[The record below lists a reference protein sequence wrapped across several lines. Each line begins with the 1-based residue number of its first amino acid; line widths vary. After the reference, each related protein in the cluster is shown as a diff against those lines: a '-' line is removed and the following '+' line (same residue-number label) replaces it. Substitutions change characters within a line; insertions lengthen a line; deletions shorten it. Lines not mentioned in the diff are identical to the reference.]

1 MEKNLVVVYESEIG
15 TPFVLKPVGNQVLML
30 RPGTELTRLRVESV
44 NWNNLDKPKVFNGE
58 SKFSYLGMTGE
69 QVSARTLFWLLIRFM
84 TFGFY
89 DEDAAK
95 EIKNDL
101 KSMDITCPYEPIT
114 IGIHL
119 YEKKNNDST
128 EYHYSCEGFDNYLC
142 SKTSYLGE
150 DLGIS
155 LKMIMETDFFP
166 EIHVNIEQGGFS
178 DELFDVFKRTLMN
191 EVGENANIW
200 LKFIKKEV

>member
-1 MEKNLVVVYESEIG
+1 
-15 TPFVLKPVGNQVLML
+15 
-30 RPGTELTRLRVESV
+30 
-44 NWNNLDKPKVFNGE
+44 
-58 SKFSYLGMTGE
+58 
-69 QVSARTLFWLLIRFM
+69 
-84 TFGFY
+84 
-89 DEDAAK
+89 
-95 EIKNDL
+95 
-101 KSMDITCPYEPIT
+101 
-114 IGIHL
+114 
-119 YEKKNNDST
+119 
-128 EYHYSCEGFDNYLC
+128 LC

-155 LKMIMETDFFP
+155 LEMIMETDFFP